1 MSLITDIMEHIQ
13 DVLIDNLNPLK
24 ADIDHLHAKV
34 EEITVFA
41 TFANQKYE
49 ETINILKK
57 EEVKY
62 NEILQD

>member
-34 EEITVFA
+34 EEI
-41 TFANQKYE
+41 KYWR
-49 ETINILKK
+49 KK
-57 EEVKY
+57 KSSIMKSY
-62 NEILQD
+62 RIEIDYAED